1 MAIFLK
7 AYRGYEGDLSSTF
20 DRTLVIF
27 RYALA
32 DVFQSRLFVGY
43 FFVCLLLPVGL
54 TCFLYV
60 YHNIDLLMS
69 FEVPLG
75 ELPTING
82 EFFAIAMQMPQ
93 NVLIFFL
100 VVALGPTMIS
110 PDLRNN
116 AMPLYLSRPI
126 SKGNYILG
134 KLMVLPVL
142 GSLISWIP
150 ALILFGLQSFLAG
163 SEWML
168 ENLQIPV
175 AAIITSLSWIICLSL
190 LAFTVSAFVKWK
202 AVSRIAFFGILF
214 FASLAGEII
223 EEIFSGAGGYL
234 VNVFA
239 GHQVMMAV
247 LYDASDNLILEFSET
262 MTAEKAAMQLT
273 VISVVALG
281 VLYHRIRA
289 YQAVA

>member
-7 AYRGYEGDLSSTF
+7 AYRGYDGELSPPF
-20 DRTLVIF
+20 ERTLVIF

-43 FFVCLLLPVGL
+43 FFMCLLLPVGL
-54 TCFLYV
+54 ICFLYV

-75 ELPTING
+75 ELPELNG
-82 EFFAIAMQMPQ
+82 EFFAIGMQMPQ

-100 VVALGPTMIS
+100 VVAIGPTMIS

-126 SKGNYILG
+126 SKANYILG
-134 KLMVLPVL
+134 KLMVLLVL

-150 ALILFGLQSFLAG
+150 ALIVFALQSFLAG
-163 SEWML
+163 GDWML
-168 ENLQIPV
+168 ENLQLPL
-175 AAIITSLSWIICLSL
+175 AAIVSSLSWILCLSI

-214 FASLAGEII
+214 FASLAGEIV
-223 EEIFSGAGGYL
+223 EEVFSGSGGYL

-239 GHQVMMAV
+239 GHQVLMAV
-247 LYDASDNLILEFSET
+247 LYDAGDNLILEFSET
-262 MTAEKAAMQLT
+262 MTAEKAAMQLA
-273 VISVVALG
+273 VITLVSLG
-281 VLYHRIRA
+281 ILYHRIRA

>member
-7 AYRGYEGDLSSTF
+7 AYRGYDGGLSSTF
-20 DRTLVIF
+20 DRVMVIF
-27 RYALA
+27 RYAMA

-43 FFVCLLLPVGL
+43 FLVCLLFPIALI
-54 TCFLYV
+54 CALYI

-75 ELPTING
+75 ELPEING

-93 NVLIFFL
+93 NALLFFM
-100 VVALGPTMIS
+100 VVAIGPTMIS

-126 SKGNYILG
+126 SKSNYILG
-134 KLMVLPVL
+134 KLMVLLVL

-150 ALILFGLQSFLAG
+150 GLIIFGLQSFLAG
-163 SEWML
+163 GDWMMN
-168 ENLQIPV
+168 NLQIPV
-175 AAIITSLSWIICLSL
+175 AAFVSSVSWILCLSL

-202 AVSRIAFFGILF
+202 AVARISFFGILF
-214 FASLAGEII
+214 FASLMGEII
-223 EEIFSGAGGYL
+223 EELFQGSGGYL

-239 GHQVMMAV
+239 GHQVLMAV
-247 LYDASDNLILEFSET
+247 LYQASENFILEFSET
-262 MTAEKAAMQLT
+262 MTAEKAAVQLS
-273 VISVVALG
+273 VISIVAF
-281 VLYHRIRA
+281 VILYNRIRA